1 MHETEVLQ
9 TGILRFLWPEV
20 PGQQAEVGA
29 IQNLRNAE
37 SVLGGHYLVVRVDV
51 SEILPLRV
59 SVPLEV
65 FGRIANLEFDA
76 VVPVRAEVSFEAV
89 DPGPPLELR
98 AHVLDFIFRVISH
111 LEGLPA
117 SLSVFQQILDIPL
130 LLCL

>member
-1 MHETEVLQ
+1 M
-9 TGILRFLWPEV
+9 
-20 PGQQAEVGA
+20 
-29 IQNLRNAE
+29 
-37 SVLGGHYLVVRVDV
+37 

-89 DPGPPLELR
+89 NPGPPLELR
-98 AHVLDFIFRVISH
+98 AHDLDFVFRVISH

-117 SLSVFQQILDIPL
+117 SLGVFQQILDVTF